1 MLPLCDVLH
10 ITVNDLLSG
19 AKISQ
24 TDYQKKAEENMMNLM
39 KENEENMEKETK
51 SEEENEA
58 KKNDFLDLDEEVKDE
73 PEYVTREINLDD
85 LYDGAINN
93 TVVIDPITKD
103 EVLMTKDR
111 RPNYAIIGIIIAILA
126 LLILYWV
133 NNKSDLGRTT
143 KNVAPKTT
151 TTTRENM
158 IDNTKGTLT
167 CSYESKS
174 DAELQTVT
182 YTANYEKN
190 TVGKSEFNFV
200 AQSLTDSES
209 AVVSDLKTQYE
220 NFFINNAAVQGN
232 RVTFDKN
239 SKGFTFNVETN
250 YKKQGFDGLILA
262 DNQTILFVKPQTN
275 DTIDSLKNAYT
286 DKGFKCSIT
295 NNEE

>member
-1 MLPLCDVLH
+1 M
-10 ITVNDLLSG
+10 
-19 AKISQ
+19 
-24 TDYQKKAEENMMNLM
+24 EEN
-39 KENEENMEKETK
+39 KENREKEK
-51 SEEENEA
+51 KLEEENEA
-58 KKNDFLDLDEEVKDE
+58 KEENDFLDLDEEVKDE

-143 KNVAPKTT
+143 KDVAPKTT
-151 TTTRENM
+151 TTTREDM
-158 IDNTKGTLT
+158 IDNPKGKLT

-250 YKKQGFDGLILA
+250 YKKQGFDGLMLA

-275 DTIDSLKNAYT
+275 DTIDSLKDAYT

>member
-1 MLPLCDVLH
+1 M
-10 ITVNDLLSG
+10 
-19 AKISQ
+19 
-24 TDYQKKAEENMMNLM
+24 EEN
-39 KENEENMEKETK
+39 KENREKETK
-51 SEEENEA
+51 LEEENEA
-58 KKNDFLDLDEEVKDE
+58 KEENDFLDLDEEVKDE

-143 KNVAPKTT
+143 KDVAPKTT
-151 TTTRENM
+151 TTTREDT

-220 NFFINNAAVQGN
+220 NFFINNAAIQGN

>member
-1 MLPLCDVLH
+1 M
-10 ITVNDLLSG
+10 
-19 AKISQ
+19 
-24 TDYQKKAEENMMNLM
+24 EEN
-39 KENEENMEKETK
+39 KENREKETK
-51 SEEENEA
+51 LEEENEA
-58 KKNDFLDLDEEVKDE
+58 KEENDFLDLDEELKDE

-143 KNVAPKTT
+143 KDVAPKTT
-151 TTTRENM
+151 TTTREDM

-209 AVVSDLKTQYE
+209 AIVSDLKTQYE

-275 DTIDSLKNAYT
+275 DTIDSLKDAYT